1 MYGVSDRWRRWTA
14 RSGVCMSTRDLR
26 LVSYSS
32 NRWLTS
38 DESVVVGSFSAIYLS
53 DCQVDVK
60 VGPAFASMAGLL
72 SRRLHKGKTERDN
85 TLIRRE

>member
-1 MYGVSDRWRRWTA
+1 MQGVSDRCRRWTA
-14 RSGVCMSTRDLR
+14 RSAACLSIRD

-38 DESVVVGSFSAIYLS
+38 DESVLVGLFSTIYLS

-72 SRRLHKGKTERDN
+72 SRQLHEGKTECDD